1 MSRSSVDR
9 VLSEIT
15 EAEVVGLAAEL
26 VRIPSV
32 FRPGEAGANERD
44 VALHVEAWL
53 RREGF
58 AVEVQEVAPGRPNVI
73 GWCDGAGPG
82 ETLCLEGHT
91 DVVTEGDPAGWRHPP
106 WSGVVEDGRLYG
118 RGSADMKGGLAAAM
132 VAAAAVRRA
141 GVPFAGRL
149 MVAALV
155 DEEDAMAGAKH
166 FVGTPL
172 GKSVAAAIVCE
183 PEQNELCLEQKGVL
197 WARVTVHGRM
207 AHGAMPYAGVNPI
220 AAVGQFLARVPQ
232 LERRVRRGVRR
243 SRFLGVPHVTPTIAQ
258 APVGHVA
265 QNNVIPATAELRL
278 DVRLTP
284 GLEPG
289 GVLDAIEALARD
301 TERRCPGTRITVE
314 PTEAPRPATR
324 VERGEAIVQALLWA
338 VRRVGGRR
346 PIFGGVPGSTDGTIL
361 RSALGI
367 PIVTFGP
374 GNRLIPHQVDE
385 HVAVAELLEAAR
397 CYAAAALRFLSPR
410 G

>member
-1 MSRSSVDR
+1 MSRSPVDR
-9 VLSEIT
+9 VLREIT
-15 EAEVVGLAAEL
+15 EREVVDLTAEL

-32 FRPGEAGANERD
+32 FRPGEPEANEQA
-44 VALHVEAWL
+44 VARTVEAWF

-58 AVEVQEVAPGRPNVI
+58 TVEVQQVAPGRPNVI
-73 GWCDGAGPG
+73 GWLDGASPG

-91 DVVTEGDPAGWRHPP
+91 DVVTEGDPAAWRHSP
-106 WSGVVEDGRLYG
+106 WSGLIEDGQLYG

-141 GVPFAGRL
+141 GVPLAGRL

-166 FVGTPL
+166 FAGTPL
-172 GKSVAAAIVCE
+172 GRAVSAAIICE

-220 AAVGQFLARVPQ
+220 AAAGQFLARLPQ

-243 SRFLGVPHVTPTIAQ
+243 SRFLGVPHVTPTVVQ
-258 APVGHVA
+258 GPVGHVA

-284 GLEPG
+284 GLEPE
-289 GVLDAIEALARD
+289 GVLGAIEELARD

-314 PTEAPRPATR
+314 PIEAPRPATR
-324 VERGEAIVQALLWA
+324 VDRSEAIVKALEWA
-338 VRRVGGRR
+338 VRRVSQRR

-361 RSALGI
+361 RTALGI

-385 HVAVAELLEAAR
+385 HVPVAELVEAAR
-397 CYAAAALRFLSPR
+397 CYAAAAVRFLSR
-410 G
+410 HG